1 MNNKLI
7 PLSLSVLLTACGGG
21 GGGSPEVKT
30 EKPIEK
36 LTTSVLPSGMYLTT
50 LSDAQDILR
59 ADNASARFVGVAVIL
74 SEEESETKKSS
85 QLFGHTLE
93 SSIPS
98 GAENRRSL
106 NFMAESEI
114 ENGVTTSQF
123 LWWDSASQAN
133 EGTPAASSLSVMP
146 SAAPETLKHQWLPE
160 LDKMGISAVGQTL
173 SKAMKD
179 GTSFLLLQNVKTI
192 SATEFLE
199 ASPQAKWKASAE
211 QTYAGDYNQYQL
223 NYFGSEQ
230 ITVNADIDGACN
242 IAANG
247 ELVEN
252 NLWIFSSDPM
262 NPLWVDSCR
271 AKLEVLWQNQSADDR
286 EQRIRLIT
294 EKPHSLAIALLSN
307 SNGEPILA
315 VSHIIMA
322 DDLNSMTF
330 DPINVNGH
338 GLFNLTH

>member
-114 ENGVTTSQF
+114 ENGES
-123 LWWDSASQAN
+123 
-133 EGTPAASSLSVMP
+133 
-146 SAAPETLKHQWLPE
+146 TL
-160 LDKMGISAVGQTL
+160 GN
-173 SKAMKD
+173 
-179 GTSFLLLQNVKTI
+179 NV
-192 SATEFLE
+192 AT
-199 ASPQAKWKASAE
+199 
-211 QTYAGDYNQYQL
+211 N
-223 NYFGSEQ
+223 
-230 ITVNADIDGACN
+230 GATR
-242 IAANG
+242 
-247 ELVEN
+247 
-252 NLWIFSSDPM
+252 
-262 NPLWVDSCR
+262 SC
-271 AKLEVLWQNQSADDR
+271 K
-286 EQRIRLIT
+286 
-294 EKPHSLAIALLSN
+294 
-307 SNGEPILA
+307 
-315 VSHIIMA
+315 
-322 DDLNSMTF
+322 
-330 DPINVNGH
+330 
-338 GLFNLTH
+338 